1 MSYIVLARKYRP
13 QTFDEIVGQSHI
25 IEILKNSIEA
35 NRLAHAYL
43 FCGPR
48 GIGKTSCARILAK
61 ALNCQKGST
70 VHPCGKCSSCLEIAN
85 GTSFDV
91 VEIDGASNRGIDE
104 IRTLRENVK
113 FAPSYGRYKIY
124 IVDEV
129 HMLTTEAFNALLKTL
144 EEPPEY
150 VKFIFAT
157 TEPHKVLPTIVS
169 RCQKFDFKRASIKT
183 ITEKLEGIIHQ
194 EKLNVD
200 SDAVYAIAKAATGS
214 LRDALSILDQL
225 SALSAKTV
233 KGSDVVTM
241 LGLVETEFIFEL
253 TDAVAAKNCSQCLE
267 ILDKIFNQGKDIK
280 QLLRNMVEHYRHL
293 MVVKVGGQPLSR
305 LVDYPVAIKEMLLA
319 QAQRYSLE
327 EILKAI
333 DIFVEVQDIARVMDS
348 FQIPLEV
355 ALARLTFSPSAEK
368 GVAAIEKKAVLP
380 EPVVVSR
387 IANQKGHLDFSLDPA
402 AQASAENPHAR
413 NDFESEDEVPRPV
426 SEPVVV
432 ADAMTLEHVQKIW
445 DAITFAISRERMS
458 VATYLQEG
466 APHQLNGSILV
477 IGFPEHARFHKE
489 VLEDKA
495 TITLINKAVQEQ
507 LKHPVRV
514 ELKIVNEVKARDN
527 EPVVQ
532 KALEK
537 FQGKVVHK
545 WHQEHKA

>member
-13 QTFDEIVGQSHI
+13 QTFQEVVGQSHI
-25 IEILKNSIEA
+25 IDILTHAITSQ
-35 NRLAHAYL
+35 RLAHAYL

-61 ALNCQKGST
+61 ALNCQKGMT
-70 VHPCGKCSSCLEIAN
+70 VHPCGQCPSCVEIAN

-104 IRTLRENVK
+104 IRALRENVK

-157 TEPHKVLPTIVS
+157 TEPHKVLSTIIS

-183 ITEKLEGIIHQ
+183 ITEKLEQIVHQ
-194 EKLNVD
+194 ENLKVD
-200 SDAVYAIAKAATGS
+200 PQAMYAIAKAATGS

-225 SALSAKTV
+225 SALSVKTV
-233 KGSDVVTM
+233 QENDVVGM
-241 LGLVETEFIFEL
+241 LGLVETELIFSL
-253 TDAVAAKNCSQCLE
+253 ADAIAVKNCAQCFEVLDE
-267 ILDKIFNQGKDIK
+267 IVHQGKDIK
-280 QLLRNMVEHYRHL
+280 QLLRNMIEHYRHL
-293 MVVKVGGQPLSR
+293 MIVKVGGQPLSR
-305 LVDYPVAIKEMLLA
+305 LVDYPVAVKERLLS
-319 QAQRYSLE
+319 QSQQYSLE
-327 EILKAI
+327 DILKAI
-333 DIFVEVQDIARVMDS
+333 DIFVGVQEVAKVMDS
-348 FQIPLEV
+348 FQVPMEV
-355 ALARLTFSPSAEK
+355 ALAKLTIP
-368 GVAAIEKKAVLP
+368 AAANTLAVEKKVV
-380 EPVVVSR
+380 PVKTAQASR
-387 IANQKGHLDFSLDPA
+387 IANQKGHLDFSLGPGS
-402 AQASAENPHAR
+402 QASAVNPHAR
-413 NDFESEDEVPRPV
+413 NDFENEE
-426 SEPVVV
+426 E
-432 ADAMTLEHVQKIW
+432 DAMPSSEVSVAGVLTLECVQKTW
-445 DAITFAISRERMS
+445 DAVTFAISRERMS

-466 APHQLNGSILV
+466 SPCALKNGLLV

-489 VLEDKA
+489 ALEDKA
-495 TITLINKAVQEQ
+495 TIALISKALKEQ
-507 LKHPVRV
+507 LKSSFRV
-514 ELKIVNEVKARDN
+514 ELKIVDDVKDR
-527 EPVVQ
+527 EHGPVVT